1 MVVVPRKK
9 RERDFY
15 SRHHRRHV
23 PLQFEIFAKRKF
35 TFRPISNVV
44 AAKVV
49 TRILPFDIIPFVD
62 FSKQKTIS
70 YFFFFSFRV
79 SKNNPFDRIRVARR
93 LLVRFTL
100 LVEAL
105 V

>member
-23 PLQFEIFAKRKF
+23 PPQFEIFAKRKF

-49 TRILPFDIIPFVD
+49 TRVLPFDIIPFVD
-62 FSKQKTIS
+62 FSEAESDFLI
-70 YFFFFSFRV
+70 FFFFV
-79 SKNNPFDRIRVARR
+79 SCLEK
-93 LLVRFTL
+93 
-100 LVEAL
+100 
-105 V
+105 

>member
-1 MVVVPRKK
+1 MVVPRKK

-23 PLQFEIFAKRKF
+23 PPQFEIFAKRKF

-62 FSKQKTIS
+62 FSEAENDFL
-70 YFFFFSFRV
+70 FFFFRFV
-79 SKNNPFDRIRVARR
+79 SRKIILSIGYAWLVVY
-93 LLVRFTL
+93 LLGL
-100 LVEAL
+100 LYL
-105 V
+105 

>member
-23 PLQFEIFAKRKF
+23 PPQFEIFAKRKF

-49 TRILPFDIIPFVD
+49 TRVLPFDIIPFVD
-62 FSKQKTIS
+62 FSEAENDFL
-70 YFFFFSFRV
+70 FFFFSFRI
-79 SKNNPFDRIRVARR
+79 SKNNSFDRIRVARR
-93 LLVRFTL
+93 DVRFTL

>member
-23 PLQFEIFAKRKF
+23 PPQFEIFVKRKF

-44 AAKVV
+44 AAKIV
-49 TRILPFDIIPFVD
+49 TRVLPFDIIPFVD

-70 YFFFFSFRV
+70 YFFFFRFV
-79 SKNNPFDRIRVARR
+79 SRKIILSIGYAWLVVY
-93 LLVRFTL
+93 LLGL
-100 LVEAL
+100 LYL
-105 V
+105 

>member
-1 MVVVPRKK
+1 MVVPRKK

-23 PLQFEIFAKRKF
+23 PPQFEIFAKRKF

-62 FSKQKTIS
+62 FSEAENDFL
-70 YFFFFSFRV
+70 FFFFSFRI
-79 SKNNPFDRIRVARR
+79 SKNNSFDRIRVARR
-93 LLVRFTL
+93 DVRFTL

>member
-23 PLQFEIFAKRKF
+23 PPQFEIFAKRKF

-62 FSKQKTIS
+62 FSEAENDFL
-70 YFFFFSFRV
+70 FFFFSFRV
-79 SKNNPFDRIRVARR
+79 SKNNSFDRIRVARR
-93 LLVRFTL
+93 DVRFTL

>member
-1 MVVVPRKK
+1 MVVPRKK

-23 PLQFEIFAKRKF
+23 PPQFEIFAKRKF

-49 TRILPFDIIPFVD
+49 TRVLPFDIIPFVD
-62 FSKQKTIS
+62 FSEAENDFL
-70 YFFFFSFRV
+70 FFFFRFV
-79 SKNNPFDRIRVARR
+79 SRKIILSIGYAWLVVY
-93 LLVRFTL
+93 LLGL
-100 LVEAL
+100 LYL
-105 V
+105 

>member
-1 MVVVPRKK
+1 MVVPRKK

-23 PLQFEIFAKRKF
+23 PPQFEIFAKRKF

-62 FSKQKTIS
+62 FSEAENDFL
-70 YFFFFSFRV
+70 FFFFSFRI
-79 SKNNPFDRIRVARR
+79 SKNNSFDRIRVARR

>member
-23 PLQFEIFAKRKF
+23 PPQFEIFAKRKF

-62 FSKQKTIS
+62 FSEAENDFL
-70 YFFFFSFRV
+70 FFFFSFRI
-79 SKNNPFDRIRVARR
+79 SKNNSFDRIRVARR
-93 LLVRFTL
+93 DVRFTL

>member
-23 PLQFEIFAKRKF
+23 PPQFEIFAKRKF

-62 FSKQKTIS
+62 FSEAENDFL
-70 YFFFFSFRV
+70 FFFFRFV
-79 SKNNPFDRIRVARR
+79 SRKIILSIGYAWLVAMLG
-93 LLVRFTL
+93 LLYL
-100 LVEAL
+100 
-105 V
+105 